1 MPGSGL
7 GVDSQP
13 YLTFQKLRH
22 MWGEVDKREE
32 KRQERETELALV
44 RSGKGKRSWVE
55 KEKAKNVCRQGANDM
70 SHPIALGTSTFH
82 TKGTSALNSL
92 GVWLLGD
99 ICNRASCLP
108 YHLRL

>member
-55 KEKAKNVCRQGANDM
+55 KEKKKSKECLLAGGQRHVTPNSPGDLNVP
-70 SHPIALGTSTFH
+70 H
-82 TKGTSALNSL
+82 
-92 GVWLLGD
+92 
-99 ICNRASCLP
+99 
-108 YHLRL
+108 

>member
-32 KRQERETELALV
+32 ARKRDRVGFGEKWQRKKELG
-44 RSGKGKRSWVE
+44 RKRKQSR
-55 KEKAKNVCRQGANDM
+55 KC
-70 SHPIALGTSTFH
+70 L
-82 TKGTSALNSL
+82 SAGGQQHVTPNSPGDLN
-92 GVWLLGD
+92 
-99 ICNRASCLP
+99 IP
-108 YHLRL
+108 H

>member
-13 YLTFQKLRH
+13 YLTFQNLRY

-44 RSGKGKRSWVE
+44 RSGKGKSWVE
-55 KEKAKNVCRQGANDM
+55 KENKAENVCRQGANNM
-70 SHPIALGTSTFH
+70 SQPIALGTSTYH
-82 TKGTSALNSL
+82 TKGTSALNSRRFGSVAL
-92 GVWLLGD
+92 
-99 ICNRASCLP
+99 RR
-108 YHLRL
+108 HL

>member
-22 MWGEVDKREE
+22 TWGEVDKREE
-32 KRQERETELALV
+32 KRQERETEVALV

-55 KEKAKNVCRQGANDM
+55 KENKAENVCRQGANNM
-70 SHPIALGTSTFH
+70 SHPIAPGTSTYH
-82 TKGTSALNSL
+82 TKGTSALNSRRFGSVAL
-92 GVWLLGD
+92 
-99 ICNRASCLP
+99 RR
-108 YHLRL
+108 HL